1 MNLLSIFHRIGVII
15 MSKKYVIT
23 FSNCTENGVEQPEK
37 INNQTVIEYVTK
49 ILAAAA
55 KNEGY
60 DLDNCTAYPVQGMY
74 KGVAENS
81 FRLEYIADVPPA
93 VMKGFALWIKEVY
106 KQESILIESY
116 ADGKY
121 KAQLIFDIDNIVEL

>member
-1 MNLLSIFHRIGVII
+1 

-23 FSNCTENGVEQPEK
+23 FSNCTENGVESPEK
-37 INNQTVIEYVTK
+37 IFNQTVIEYVTE

-74 KGVAENS
+74 KGKSEQS
-81 FRLEYIADVPPA
+81 FRLEYIADIPA
-93 VMKGFALWIKEVY
+93 AYMYGLALWIKNEY
-106 KQESILIESY
+106 KQESILLEIYNNSE
-116 ADGKY
+116 Y
-121 KAQLIFDIDNIVEL
+121 KANLIFDIDNIVEL